1 MRRKSVK
8 WWKTELSVDRKI
20 DVEVQIRQIV
30 NSYSDRV
37 PLSAKDQNWIGQVL
51 KHHYQY
57 IAKVGCGLKHIEVR
71 TNYDGNKPT
80 RGFWIVRTDG
90 TDIDISWIVAMQPN
104 GETTPQHDVSSSA
117 RFEIKGQIDEY
128 HKNGLCAQCPLCNQ
142 EMVSETNLHVDH
154 EITFKQLF
162 EDFLYAKGLIH
173 EQVEIEDQGL
183 NSLFADRELATEWQ
197 LYHQASATLR
207 LTHDKCNL
215 SRKAA

>member
-1 MRRKSVK
+1 MRRKSVN
-8 WWKTELSVDRKI
+8 WWKSELSIDRKI

-30 NSYSDRV
+30 NSYSDLV

-57 IAKVGCGLKHIEVR
+57 KAKVGCGLKHIEIR
-71 TNYDGNKPT
+71 TNYDDYKPT
-80 RGFWIVRTDG
+80 RGFWIVSTDE
-90 TDIDISWIVAMQPN
+90 TAIDISWIVAMQPN
-104 GETTPQHDVSSSA
+104 GRPTPQHDVSYSA

-128 HKNGLCAQCPLCNQ
+128 HKNGLCEQCPLCNQ
-142 EMVSETNLHVDH
+142 EMIRKLNLHVDH
-154 EITFKQLF
+154 EIPFKQLLV
-162 EDFLYAKGLIH
+162 DFLYSKGFTY
-173 EQVEIEDQGL
+173 EQVQIQDLGL
-183 NSLFADRELATEWQ
+183 NSRFADRELATEWQ